1 MAQAEALDPEAFF
14 SAAVLSNPDVISVS
28 RLEDG
33 SFLQVNQAFLD
44 MTGYKREEV
53 IGKTVAELG
62 IWIEG
67 AERERLVALLAE
79 TGRVQDLEVRF
90 RMKDGRIPEL
100 PDVRGQGPHRPSD
113 CISSA
118 CRDVT
123 ERDEMAERLEKGR
136 FLLERAEE
144 MADIGSWEFDY
155 RAGKVVA
162 SRGAY
167 RIYGVEEGAFTVG
180 AIETIPLPEFRP
192 EMDRA
197 RDALIRDG
205 TPYDIEFK
213 IARRSDGAI
222 RVIRSKARWDPVKR
236 RLFGM
241 IKDITE
247 AKETEAGLERAL
259 AEKETLIKELYHRTK
274 NNMQV
279 ISSLLGMEA
288 GRSSVPELVDIL
300 EEVQRR
306 IDAMAL
312 VHEMLYQSSDL
323 SRIDLGAFVSSL
335 ADLLKSSLG
344 DREGRVAFAYD
355 VEGVELLME
364 TAVPCGII
372 LNELVSNALI
382 HAFPAKRR
390 GTIRIAASRGPDGG
404 VTISVRDDGVG
415 APELEDYGAG
425 GRRLGLYLV
434 SSIGPIPAGRFRRFR
449 DRVRRLRLC
458 PAIQGRPRRGA
469 GLGGPGRWTT
479 SGSSA

>member
-1 MAQAEALDPEAFF
+1 MSQAEALDPEAFF

-53 IGKTVAELG
+53 IGKTAAELG

-67 AERERLVALLAE
+67 AERERLVALLTE

-90 RMKDGRIPEL
+90 RMKDGRIRSFRMSAAK
-100 PDVRGQGPHRPSD
+100 VRIGQSD

-123 ERDEMAERLEKGR
+123 ERDEMAERLEKGG

-167 RIYGVEEGAFTVG
+167 RIYGVEEGEFTVG

-192 EMDRA
+192 AMDRA
-197 RDALIRDG
+197 RDALIREG

-213 IARRSDGAI
+213 IARRSDGAV
-222 RVIRSKARWDPVKR
+222 RVIRSKARWDPVKQ

-241 IKDITE
+241 IRDVTE

-288 GRSSVPELVDIL
+288 GRSSLPELGDIL
-300 EEVQRR
+300 DEVQRR

-335 ADLLKSSLG
+335 AELLKSSLG
-344 DREGRVAFAYD
+344 DREGRVGFAYD

-415 APELEDYGAG
+415 APELEDYGEG

-434 SSIGPIPAGRFRRFR
+434 SSIGRF
-449 DRVRRLRLC
+449 
-458 PAIQGRPRRGA
+458 Q
-469 GLGGPGRWTT
+469 LGGSVDFETGPGGFGCVLRFKD
-479 SGSSA
+479 GLDEARV